1 MTENEASAEVELG
14 KVRLEKHAA
23 AAPPEPREEL
33 LVSSAA
39 PPKTVKEPTTPEPVE
54 KPTAPE
60 PMGEPSASGDMLPE
74 PMGEPPA
81 SSDVLLEP
89 MGEPPASSDVP
100 PEPMGTTPEP
110 IAAQGELPKQPSEW
124 IAIPFAP
131 DSEPPA
137 PGDAPSKPTS
147 EPPASSAAAA
157 PADAEVDA
165 DAAADDASLA
175 LSDEAVLAHTA
186 SLWQYHPVPQDEPDA
201 APEYKTEEKRIGT
214 ADFVAARVRGK
225 KHKHEATNCDDW
237 FAVAAVGDIAVLAV
251 SDGAGSKRFSR
262 VGARAAS
269 EAAVGS
275 IYEQLRTLDAASTKN
290 RAAFALP
297 MSDTAFGEAC
307 ARLGA
312 ALHTG
317 VLDARRAVLAAF
329 HERCGQEAYTKLLGR
344 DLALS
349 DFAATLLVT
358 VAVPVPELGE
368 VLVLSCQ
375 VGDGMTC
382 AIDTH
387 APYGKAVKLL
397 GKPDSGD
404 FSGETDFLTSEAMAD
419 IASLQRRTLVT
430 RGACDL
436 ILTMTD
442 GVADDYFNEQEM
454 HRLYLDLVAN
464 GIVPGTQGAATF
476 TRAEVEL
483 LRSLPQPAAF
493 PWVNDKEQ
501 HIALQYAERMCRK
514 IPTTEESLWQNAH
527 VLALAAEDTSLKG
540 VASQAERLK
549 IWLDNYVMRASFD
562 DRTLALLAWKEPPH
576 V

>member
-1 MTENEASAEVELG
+1 MGNETSAEVELG
-14 KVRLEKHAA
+14 KIHLEKCAA
-23 AAPPEPREEL
+23 AAPPEAREEL
-33 LVSSAA
+33 LEASAT
-39 PPKTVKEPTTPEPVE
+39 PPEPMKEPTTPEPME
-54 KPTAPE
+54 KPTTPE
-60 PMGEPSASGDMLPE
+60 PTGES
-74 PMGEPPA
+74 PA
-81 SSDVLLEP
+81 SSDAL
-89 MGEPPASSDVP
+89 
-100 PEPMGTTPEP
+100 PEPMGTTLEP
-110 IAAQGELPKQPSEW
+110 IAAQAESPKQPS
-124 IAIPFAP
+124 ASGA
-131 DSEPPA
+131 
-137 PGDAPSKPTS
+137 APSKPTS
-147 EPPASSAAAA
+147 EPPASNAAAA
-157 PADAEVDA
+157 PADAVAEA
-165 DAAADDASLA
+165 DDADDASLA

-201 APEYKTEEKRIGT
+201 APEYKTEEKRIGM
-214 ADFVAARVRGK
+214 ADFIAARVRGK
-225 KHKHEATNCDDW
+225 KHKHDATNCDDW
-237 FAVAAVGDIAVLAV
+237 FAVTAVGDIAVLAV

-275 IYEQLRTLDAASTKN
+275 IYEQLRTLDAASAEN

-297 MSDTAFGEAC
+297 MSDAAFGEAC
-307 ARLGA
+307 AKLGT

-404 FSGETDFLTSEAMAD
+404 FSGETDFLTSEVMAD

-430 RGACDL
+430 RGDYDL

-454 HRLYLDLVAN
+454 HRLYLDLAAN
-464 GIVPGTQGAATF
+464 GIVPGAQGAATF
-476 TRAEVEL
+476 TRTEVEL

-501 HIALQYAERMCRK
+501 HIALQYASRMCRK

-540 VASQAERLK
+540 VASHAERLK
-549 IWLDNYVMRASFD
+549 IWLDNYVTRASFD

>member
-1 MTENEASAEVELG
+1 MTENETSAEVELG

-33 LVSSAA
+33 PEASVTPLE
-39 PPKTVKEPTTPEPVE
+39 PMKEPTTPEPME
-54 KPTAPE
+54 KPTTPE
-60 PMGEPSASGDMLPE
+60 PTGEPPASSDALPE
-74 PMGEPPA
+74 PMNEPPA
-81 SSDVLLEP
+81 SSDVL
-89 MGEPPASSDVP
+89 
-100 PEPMGTTPEP
+100 PEPMGTTLEP
-110 IAAQGELPKQPSEW
+110 IAAQAELPKQPSEW

-137 PGDAPSKPTS
+137 SGAAPSKPTS
-147 EPPASSAAAA
+147 EPPASNAAAA
-157 PADAEVDA
+157 PADAVAEA
-165 DAAADDASLA
+165 DDADDASLA

-201 APEYKTEEKRIGT
+201 APEYKTEEKRIGM
-214 ADFVAARVRGK
+214 AEFVAARVRGK

-275 IYEQLRTLDAASTKN
+275 IYEQLRTLDAANAKN

-297 MSDTAFGEAC
+297 MSDAAFGEAC
-307 ARLGA
+307 AKLGA
-312 ALHTG
+312 ALHAG

-329 HERCGQEAYTKLLGR
+329 HERCGQEAYTKHLGR

-349 DFAATLLVT
+349 DFATTLLVT

-375 VGDGMTC
+375 VGDGITC

-430 RGACDL
+430 RGAYDL

-464 GIVPGTQGAATF
+464 GIVPGAQGTATF
-476 TRAEVEL
+476 TRAEVEF

-501 HIALQYAERMCRK
+501 HIALQYASRMCRK
-514 IPTTEESLWQNAH
+514 IPTTEECLWQNAH

-540 VASQAERLK
+540 VASHAERLK
-549 IWLDNYVMRASFD
+549 IWLDNYVTRASFD

>member
-1 MTENEASAEVELG
+1 MTENETSAEVELG
-14 KVRLEKHAA
+14 KIHLEKCAA

-33 LVSSAA
+33 LEASAT
-39 PPKTVKEPTTPEPVE
+39 PPEPMKEPTTPEPME
-54 KPTAPE
+54 KPTTPE
-60 PMGEPSASGDMLPE
+60 PTGEPPASSDALPE
-74 PMGEPPA
+74 PMNEPPA
-81 SSDVLLEP
+81 SSDVL
-89 MGEPPASSDVP
+89 
-100 PEPMGTTPEP
+100 PEPMGTTLEP
-110 IAAQGELPKQPSEW
+110 IAAQAELPKQPSEW

-131 DSEPPA
+131 DSELPA
-137 PGDAPSKPTS
+137 SGAAPFKPTS

-157 PADAEVDA
+157 TAPADAVAEA
-165 DAAADDASLA
+165 DDADDASLA

-201 APEYKTEEKRIGT
+201 APEYKTEEKRIGM
-214 ADFVAARVRGK
+214 AEFVAARVRGK

-275 IYEQLRTLDAASTKN
+275 IYEQLRTLDAASAKN

-297 MSDTAFGEAC
+297 MEEAAFGEAC
-307 ARLGA
+307 AGLGA
-312 ALHTG
+312 ALHAG

-387 APYGKAVKLL
+387 APYGNAVKLL

-404 FSGETDFLTSEAMAD
+404 FSGETDFLTSEVMAD

-464 GIVPGTQGAATF
+464 GIVPGAQGAATF
-476 TRAEVEL
+476 TRTEVEL

-501 HIALQYAERMCRK
+501 HIALQYASRMCRK
-514 IPTTEESLWQNAH
+514 IPTTEECLWQNAH

-540 VASQAERLK
+540 VASHAERLK
-549 IWLDNYVMRASFD
+549 IWLDNYVTRASFD

>member
-1 MTENEASAEVELG
+1 MTENETSAEVELG
-14 KVRLEKHAA
+14 KIHLEKCAA

-33 LVSSAA
+33 LEASAT
-39 PPKTVKEPTTPEPVE
+39 PPEPMKEPTTPEPME
-54 KPTAPE
+54 MPTTPE
-60 PMGEPSASGDMLPE
+60 PTGEPPASSDALPE
-74 PMGEPPA
+74 PMNEPPA
-81 SSDVLLEP
+81 SSDVL
-89 MGEPPASSDVP
+89 
-100 PEPMGTTPEP
+100 PEPMGTTLEP
-110 IAAQGELPKQPSEW
+110 IAAQAELPKQPSEW

-137 PGDAPSKPTS
+137 SGAAPSKPTS
-147 EPPASSAAAA
+147 EPPASNAAAA
-157 PADAEVDA
+157 PADAVAEAND
-165 DAAADDASLA
+165 ADDASLA

-201 APEYKTEEKRIGT
+201 APEYKTEEKRIGM
-214 ADFVAARVRGK
+214 AEFVAARVRGK

-237 FAVAAVGDIAVLAV
+237 FAIAAVGDIAVLAV

-275 IYEQLRTLDAASTKN
+275 IYEQLRTLDAANAKN

-297 MSDTAFGEAC
+297 MEEAAFGEAC
-307 ARLGA
+307 AKLGA
-312 ALHTG
+312 ALHAG

-375 VGDGMTC
+375 VGDGITC

-430 RGACDL
+430 RGAYDL

-442 GVADDYFNEQEM
+442 GVADDYFNEQEL

-464 GIVPGTQGAATF
+464 GIVPGAQEAATF
-476 TRAEVEL
+476 TRTEVEL
-483 LRSLPQPAAF
+483 LRSLPQPTTF

-501 HIALQYAERMCRK
+501 HIALQYASHMCRE
-514 IPTTEESLWQNAH
+514 IPTTEECLWQNAH

-540 VASQAERLK
+540 VASHAERLK
-549 IWLDNYVMRASFD
+549 IWLDNYVTRASFD
-562 DRTLALLAWKEPPH
+562 DRTLALLAWKDPPY

>member
-1 MTENEASAEVELG
+1 MGNETSAEVERG
-14 KVRLEKHAA
+14 KIHLEKCAA

-33 LVSSAA
+33 LEASAT
-39 PPKTVKEPTTPEPVE
+39 PPEPMKEPTTPEPME
-54 KPTAPE
+54 KPTTPE
-60 PMGEPSASGDMLPE
+60 PTGESPASSDALPE
-74 PMGEPPA
+74 PMNEPPA
-81 SSDVLLEP
+81 SSDVL
-89 MGEPPASSDVP
+89 
-100 PEPMGTTPEP
+100 PEPMGTTLEP
-110 IAAQGELPKQPSEW
+110 IAAQAESPKQPS
-124 IAIPFAP
+124 ASGA
-131 DSEPPA
+131 
-137 PGDAPSKPTS
+137 APSKPTS
-147 EPPASSAAAA
+147 EPPASNAAAA
-157 PADAEVDA
+157 PTEAVAD
-165 DAAADDASLA
+165 ADDAPAA

-201 APEYKTEEKRIGT
+201 APEYKTEEKRIGM
-214 ADFVAARVRGK
+214 AEFVAARVRGK

-237 FAVAAVGDIAVLAV
+237 FAIAAVGDIAVLAV

-275 IYEQLRTLDAASTKN
+275 IYEQLRTLDAANAKN

-297 MSDTAFGEAC
+297 MSDAAFGEAC
-307 ARLGA
+307 AGLGA
-312 ALHTG
+312 ALHAG

-344 DLALS
+344 DLVLS

-358 VAVPVPELGE
+358 VAVPVPEIGE

-430 RGACDL
+430 RGAYDL

-464 GIVPGTQGAATF
+464 GIVPGAQGTATF
-476 TRAEVEL
+476 TRAEVEF
-483 LRSLPQPAAF
+483 LRSLPQPTTF

-501 HIALQYAERMCRK
+501 HIALQYASRMCRE
-514 IPTTEESLWQNAH
+514 IPTTEECLWQNAH

-540 VASQAERLK
+540 VASHAERLK
-549 IWLDNYVMRASFD
+549 IWLDNYVTRASFD

>member
-33 LVSSAA
+33 PEASAA
-39 PPKTVKEPTTPEPVE
+39 PPETVD

-60 PMGEPSASGDMLPE
+60 SMEKPTTPKATGEPSASGEGLPKPTGEPPVSGDALAE
-74 PMGEPPA
+74 PMKGAPA
-81 SSDVLLEP
+81 SSDVLP
-89 MGEPPASSDVP
+89 D
-100 PEPMGTTPEP
+100 PMGTMLEP
-110 IAAQGELPKQPSEW
+110 IAAQAELPKQPSEW

-137 PGDAPSKPTS
+137 SG
-147 EPPASSAAAA
+147 AAAA

-165 DAAADDASLA
+165 DAAADDADDASLA

-275 IYEQLRTLDAASTKN
+275 IYEQLRTLDAASVKN

-297 MSDTAFGEAC
+297 MSDAAFGEAC

-387 APYGKAVKLL
+387 APYGNAVKLL

-464 GIVPGTQGAATF
+464 GIVPDTQGAATF
-476 TRAEVEL
+476 TRTEVEL

-501 HIALQYAERMCRK
+501 HIALQYASHICRK
-514 IPTTEESLWQNAH
+514 IPTTEECLWQNAH

-540 VASQAERLK
+540 VASHAERLK
-549 IWLDNYVMRASFD
+549 IWLDNYVTRASFD

>member
-1 MTENEASAEVELG
+1 MTENETSAEVELG

-33 LVSSAA
+33 PEASVT
-39 PPKTVKEPTTPEPVE
+39 PPEPMKEPTTPEPME
-54 KPTAPE
+54 KPTTPE
-60 PMGEPSASGDMLPE
+60 PTGEPPASSDALPE
-74 PMGEPPA
+74 PMNEPPA
-81 SSDVLLEP
+81 SSDVL
-89 MGEPPASSDVP
+89 
-100 PEPMGTTPEP
+100 PEPMGTTLEP
-110 IAAQGELPKQPSEW
+110 IAAQAELPKQPSEW

-137 PGDAPSKPTS
+137 SGAAPFKPTS

-157 PADAEVDA
+157 PADAVAETD
-165 DAAADDASLA
+165 DADDADDAPAA

-201 APEYKTEEKRIGT
+201 APEYKTEEKRIGM
-214 ADFVAARVRGK
+214 AEFVAARVRGK

-237 FAVAAVGDIAVLAV
+237 FAIAAVGDIAVLAV

-275 IYEQLRTLDAASTKN
+275 IYEQLRTLDAANAKN

-297 MSDTAFGEAC
+297 MSDAAFGEAC
-307 ARLGA
+307 AKLGA
-312 ALHTG
+312 ALHAG

-375 VGDGMTC
+375 VGDGITC

-430 RGACDL
+430 RGAYDL

-464 GIVPGTQGAATF
+464 GIVPGAQGTATF
-476 TRAEVEL
+476 TRAEVEF
-483 LRSLPQPAAF
+483 LRSLPQPTTF

-501 HIALQYAERMCRK
+501 HIALQYASHMCRK
-514 IPTTEESLWQNAH
+514 IPTTEECLWQNAH

-540 VASQAERLK
+540 VASHAERLK
-549 IWLDNYVMRASFD
+549 IWLDNYVTRASFD

>member
-23 AAPPEPREEL
+23 AAPPEPRDEL

-39 PPKTVKEPTTPEPVE
+39 PPETVKEPTTPESME
-54 KPTAPE
+54 KPTTPKAT
-60 PMGEPSASGDMLPE
+60 GEPSASGEGLPKPTGEPPVSGDALAE
-74 PMGEPPA
+74 PMKGAPA
-81 SSDVLLEP
+81 SSDVLP
-89 MGEPPASSDVP
+89 D
-100 PEPMGTTPEP
+100 PMGTTLEP
-110 IAAQGELPKQPSEW
+110 IAAQAELPKQPSEW

-137 PGDAPSKPTS
+137 
-147 EPPASSAAAA
+147 SSAAAA
-157 PADAEVDA
+157 AADAEVDA

-237 FAVAAVGDIAVLAV
+237 FAVAAVSDIAVLAV

-275 IYEQLRTLDAASTKN
+275 IYEQLRTLDAASAKN

-297 MSDTAFGEAC
+297 MSDAAFGEAC

-329 HERCGQEAYTKLLGR
+329 HERCGQEAYTKLLER

-464 GIVPGTQGAATF
+464 GIVPGAQGAATF
-476 TRAEVEL
+476 TRTEVEL

-501 HIALQYAERMCRK
+501 HIALQYASHICRK
-514 IPTTEESLWQNAH
+514 IPTTEECLWQNAH

-540 VASQAERLK
+540 VASHAERLK
-549 IWLDNYVMRASFD
+549 IWLDNYVTRASFD

>member
-1 MTENEASAEVELG
+1 MENETSAEVELG
-14 KVRLEKHAA
+14 KIHLEKCAA

-33 LVSSAA
+33 LEASAT
-39 PPKTVKEPTTPEPVE
+39 PPEPMKEPTTPEPME
-54 KPTAPE
+54 KPTTPE
-60 PMGEPSASGDMLPE
+60 PTGEPPASSDALPE
-74 PMGEPPA
+74 PMNEPPA
-81 SSDVLLEP
+81 SSDVL
-89 MGEPPASSDVP
+89 
-100 PEPMGTTPEP
+100 PEPMGTTLEP
-110 IAAQGELPKQPSEW
+110 IAAQAELPKQPSEW

-137 PGDAPSKPTS
+137 SGAAPSKPTS
-147 EPPASSAAAA
+147 EPPASNAAAA
-157 PADAEVDA
+157 PADAVAEA
-165 DAAADDASLA
+165 DDADDASLA

-201 APEYKTEEKRIGT
+201 APEYKTEEKRIGM
-214 ADFVAARVRGK
+214 AEFVAARVRGK

-237 FAVAAVGDIAVLAV
+237 FAIAAVGDIAVLAV

-275 IYEQLRTLDAASTKN
+275 IYEQLRTLDAANAKN

-297 MSDTAFGEAC
+297 MEEAAFGEAC
-307 ARLGA
+307 AGLGA
-312 ALHTG
+312 ALHAG

-375 VGDGMTC
+375 VGDGITC

-404 FSGETDFLTSEAMAD
+404 FSGETDFLTSEVMAD

-430 RGACDL
+430 RGAYDL

-464 GIVPGTQGAATF
+464 GIVPGAQGTATF

-483 LRSLPQPAAF
+483 LRSLPQPTAF

-501 HIALQYAERMCRK
+501 HIALQYASHMCRE
-514 IPTTEESLWQNAH
+514 IPTTEECLWQNAH

-540 VASQAERLK
+540 VASHAERLK
-549 IWLDNYVMRASFD
+549 IWLDNYVTRASFD
-562 DRTLALLAWKEPPH
+562 DRTLALLVWKDPPH

>member
-1 MTENEASAEVELG
+1 MIGNETSAEVELG
-14 KVRLEKHAA
+14 KVRLEKCAA

-33 LVSSAA
+33 LEASAT
-39 PPKTVKEPTTPEPVE
+39 PPEPMKEPTTPEPME
-54 KPTAPE
+54 KPTTPE
-60 PMGEPSASGDMLPE
+60 PTGES
-74 PMGEPPA
+74 PA
-81 SSDVLLEP
+81 SSDAL
-89 MGEPPASSDVP
+89 
-100 PEPMGTTPEP
+100 PEPMGTTLEP
-110 IAAQGELPKQPSEW
+110 IAAQAESPKQPS
-124 IAIPFAP
+124 ASGA
-131 DSEPPA
+131 
-137 PGDAPSKPTS
+137 APSKPTS
-147 EPPASSAAAA
+147 EPPASNAAAA
-157 PADAEVDA
+157 PADAVAETD
-165 DAAADDASLA
+165 DADDASLA

-201 APEYKTEEKRIGT
+201 APEYKTEEKRIGM

-275 IYEQLRTLDAASTKN
+275 IYEQLRTLDAANAKN

-297 MSDTAFGEAC
+297 MSDAAFGEAC
-307 ARLGA
+307 AGLGA
-312 ALHTG
+312 ALHAS

-344 DLALS
+344 DLVLS

-358 VAVPVPELGE
+358 VAVPVPEIGE

-430 RGACDL
+430 RGAYDL

-464 GIVPGTQGAATF
+464 GIVPRAQGAATF
-476 TRAEVEL
+476 TRTEVEL

-501 HIALQYAERMCRK
+501 HIALQYASRMCRE
-514 IPTTEESLWQNAH
+514 IPTTEECLWQNAH

-540 VASQAERLK
+540 VASHAERLK
-549 IWLDNYVMRASFD
+549 IWLDNYVTRASFD

>member
-1 MTENEASAEVELG
+1 MTENEASAEAEPG

-33 LVSSAA
+33 LEASAT
-39 PPKTVKEPTTPEPVE
+39 PPEPMKEPTTPEPME
-54 KPTAPE
+54 KPTTPE
-60 PMGEPSASGDMLPE
+60 PT
-74 PMGEPPA
+74 GEPPA
-81 SSDVLLEP
+81 SSDALPEP
-89 MGEPPASSDVP
+89 MNEPPASSDVP
-100 PEPMGTTPEP
+100 PEPIGTTLEP
-110 IAAQGELPKQPSEW
+110 IAAQAELPKQPSEW

-137 PGDAPSKPTS
+137 SGAAPSKPTS
-147 EPPASSAAAA
+147 EPPASNAAAA
-157 PADAEVDA
+157 PADAVAEA
-165 DAAADDASLA
+165 DDADDASLA

-201 APEYKTEEKRIGT
+201 APEYKTEEKRIGM
-214 ADFVAARVRGK
+214 AEFVAARVRGK

-237 FAVAAVGDIAVLAV
+237 FAIAAVGDIAVLAV

-275 IYEQLRTLDAASTKN
+275 IYEQLRTLDAANAKN

-297 MSDTAFGEAC
+297 MEEAAFGEAC
-307 ARLGA
+307 AKLGA
-312 ALHTG
+312 ALHAG

-375 VGDGMTC
+375 VGDGITC

-430 RGACDL
+430 RGAYDL

-464 GIVPGTQGAATF
+464 GIVPGAQGTATF
-476 TRAEVEL
+476 TRAEVEF

-501 HIALQYAERMCRK
+501 HIALQYASHMCRE
-514 IPTTEESLWQNAH
+514 IPTTEECLWQNAH

-540 VASQAERLK
+540 VASHAERLK
-549 IWLDNYVMRASFD
+549 IWLDNYVTRASFD

>member
-1 MTENEASAEVELG
+1 MTENETSAEVELG

-33 LVSSAA
+33 PEASVT
-39 PPKTVKEPTTPEPVE
+39 PPEPMKEPTTPEPME
-54 KPTAPE
+54 KPTTPE
-60 PMGEPSASGDMLPE
+60 PTGEPPASSDALPE
-74 PMGEPPA
+74 PMNEPPA
-81 SSDVLLEP
+81 SSDVL
-89 MGEPPASSDVP
+89 
-100 PEPMGTTPEP
+100 PEPMGTTLEP
-110 IAAQGELPKQPSEW
+110 IAAQAELPKQPSEW

-137 PGDAPSKPTS
+137 SGAAPSKPTS
-147 EPPASSAAAA
+147 EPPASNAAAA
-157 PADAEVDA
+157 PADAVAE
-165 DAAADDASLA
+165 ADDASLA

-201 APEYKTEEKRIGT
+201 APEYKTEEKRIGM
-214 ADFVAARVRGK
+214 AEFVAARVRGK

-275 IYEQLRTLDAASTKN
+275 IYEQLRTLDAANAKN

-297 MSDTAFGEAC
+297 MSDAAFGEAC
-307 ARLGA
+307 AKLGA
-312 ALHTG
+312 ALHAG

-375 VGDGMTC
+375 VGDGITC

-430 RGACDL
+430 RGAYDL

-464 GIVPGTQGAATF
+464 GIVPGAQEAATF
-476 TRAEVEL
+476 TRAEVEF
-483 LRSLPQPAAF
+483 LRSLPQPTTF

-501 HIALQYAERMCRK
+501 HIALQYASRMCRE
-514 IPTTEESLWQNAH
+514 IPTTEECLWQNAH

-540 VASQAERLK
+540 VASHAERLK
-549 IWLDNYVMRASFD
+549 IWLDNYVTRASFD

>member
-1 MTENEASAEVELG
+1 M
-14 KVRLEKHAA
+14 
-23 AAPPEPREEL
+23 
-33 LVSSAA
+33 
-39 PPKTVKEPTTPEPVE
+39 
-54 KPTAPE
+54 
-60 PMGEPSASGDMLPE
+60 
-74 PMGEPPA
+74 
-81 SSDVLLEP
+81 
-89 MGEPPASSDVP
+89 
-100 PEPMGTTPEP
+100 
-110 IAAQGELPKQPSEW
+110 
-124 IAIPFAP
+124 
-131 DSEPPA
+131 
-137 PGDAPSKPTS
+137 
-147 EPPASSAAAA
+147 
-157 PADAEVDA
+157 
-165 DAAADDASLA
+165 
-175 LSDEAVLAHTA
+175 
-186 SLWQYHPVPQDEPDA
+186 PQDEPDA
-201 APEYKTEEKRIGT
+201 APEYKTEEKRIGM
-214 ADFVAARVRGK
+214 AEFVAARVRGK

-275 IYEQLRTLDAASTKN
+275 IYEQLRTLDAANAKN

-297 MSDTAFGEAC
+297 MEEAAFGEAC
-307 ARLGA
+307 AGLGA

-329 HERCGQEAYTKLLGR
+329 HERCGQEAYTKHLGR

-375 VGDGMTC
+375 VGDGITC
-382 AIDTH
+382 AINTH

-430 RGACDL
+430 RGAYDL

-454 HRLYLDLVAN
+454 HRLYLDLTAN
-464 GIVPGTQGAATF
+464 GIVPGAQGAATF
-476 TRAEVEL
+476 TRTEVEL

-501 HIALQYAERMCRK
+501 HIALQYASRMCRK
-514 IPTTEESLWQNAH
+514 IPTTEECLWQNAH

-540 VASQAERLK
+540 VASHAERLK
-549 IWLDNYVMRASFD
+549 IWLDNYVTRASFD
-562 DRTLALLAWKEPPH
+562 DRTLALLTWKEPPH

>member
-1 MTENEASAEVELG
+1 MTENEASADAKTE
-14 KVRLEKHAA
+14 KVRLEKHAT

-33 LVSSAA
+33 PEASVT

-60 PMGEPSASGDMLPE
+60 PLGEPSASGDMLPE
-74 PMGEPPA
+74 PTGEPPVSGDALAEPMKGAPA
-81 SSDVLLEP
+81 SSDVLP
-89 MGEPPASSDVP
+89 D
-100 PEPMGTTPEP
+100 PMGTTLEP
-110 IAAQGELPKQPSEW
+110 TAAQAELPQQPSEW

-131 DSEPPA
+131 D
-137 PGDAPSKPTS
+137 S

-165 DAAADDASLA
+165 DAAADDADDASLA

-275 IYEQLRTLDAASTKN
+275 IYEQLRTLDAASAKN

-297 MSDTAFGEAC
+297 MSDAAFGEAC

-329 HERCGQEAYTKLLGR
+329 HERCGQEAYTKHLGR

-387 APYGKAVKLL
+387 APYGNAVKLL

-464 GIVPGTQGAATF
+464 GIVPGAQGAATF
-476 TRAEVEL
+476 TRAEVEF

-501 HIALQYAERMCRK
+501 HIALQYASRMCRK
-514 IPTTEESLWQNAH
+514 IPTTEECLWQNAH

-540 VASQAERLK
+540 VASHAERLK
-549 IWLDNYVMRASFD
+549 IWLDNYVTRASFD

>member
-1 MTENEASAEVELG
+1 MTENETSAEVELG
-14 KVRLEKHAA
+14 KIHLEKCAA

-33 LVSSAA
+33 LEASATS
-39 PPKTVKEPTTPEPVE
+39 PEPMKEPTTPEPME
-54 KPTAPE
+54 KPTTPE
-60 PMGEPSASGDMLPE
+60 PTGESPASSDALPE
-74 PMGEPPA
+74 PMNEPPA
-81 SSDVLLEP
+81 SSDVL
-89 MGEPPASSDVP
+89 
-100 PEPMGTTPEP
+100 PEPMGTTLEP
-110 IAAQGELPKQPSEW
+110 IAAQAELPKQPSEW

-131 DSEPPA
+131 DSELPA
-137 PGDAPSKPTS
+137 SGAAPSKPTS
-147 EPPASSAAAA
+147 EPPAASAAAA
-157 PADAEVDA
+157 PTEAVAE
-165 DAAADDASLA
+165 ADDASLA

-201 APEYKTEEKRIGT
+201 APEYKSEEKRIGT

-275 IYEQLRTLDAASTKN
+275 IYEQLRTLDAANAKN

-297 MSDTAFGEAC
+297 MSDAAFGEAC
-307 ARLGA
+307 AKLGA
-312 ALHTG
+312 ALHAG

-329 HERCGQEAYTKLLGR
+329 HERCGQEAYTKHLGR

-375 VGDGMTC
+375 VGDGITC

-430 RGACDL
+430 RGAYDL

-464 GIVPGTQGAATF
+464 GIVPGAQGTATF
-476 TRAEVEL
+476 TRAEVEF
-483 LRSLPQPAAF
+483 LRSLPQPTTF

-501 HIALQYAERMCRK
+501 HIALQYASRMCRE
-514 IPTTEESLWQNAH
+514 IPTTEECLWQNAH

-540 VASQAERLK
+540 VASHAERLK
-549 IWLDNYVMRASFD
+549 IWLDNYVTRASFD

>member
-1 MTENEASAEVELG
+1 MTENETSAEVELG

-33 LVSSAA
+33 PEASVTPLE
-39 PPKTVKEPTTPEPVE
+39 PMKEPTTPEPME
-54 KPTAPE
+54 KPTTPE
-60 PMGEPSASGDMLPE
+60 PTGEPPASSDALPE
-74 PMGEPPA
+74 PMNEPPA
-81 SSDVLLEP
+81 SSDVL
-89 MGEPPASSDVP
+89 
-100 PEPMGTTPEP
+100 PEPMGTTLEP
-110 IAAQGELPKQPSEW
+110 IAAQAELPKQPSEW

-137 PGDAPSKPTS
+137 SGAAPSKPTS
-147 EPPASSAAAA
+147 EPPASNAAAA
-157 PADAEVDA
+157 PADAVAEA
-165 DAAADDASLA
+165 DDADDASLA

-201 APEYKTEEKRIGT
+201 APEYKTEEKRIGM
-214 ADFVAARVRGK
+214 AEFVAARVRGK

-275 IYEQLRTLDAASTKN
+275 IYEQLRTLDAANAKN

-297 MSDTAFGEAC
+297 MSDAAFGEAC
-307 ARLGA
+307 AKLGA
-312 ALHTG
+312 ALHAG

-329 HERCGQEAYTKLLGR
+329 HERCGQEAYTKHLGR

-349 DFAATLLVT
+349 DFATTLLVT

-375 VGDGMTC
+375 VGDGITC
-382 AIDTH
+382 AINTH

-430 RGACDL
+430 RGAYDL

-464 GIVPGTQGAATF
+464 GIVSGAQGAATF
-476 TRAEVEL
+476 TRAEVEF
-483 LRSLPQPAAF
+483 LRSLPQPTTF

-501 HIALQYAERMCRK
+501 HIALQYASHMCRE
-514 IPTTEESLWQNAH
+514 IPTTE
-527 VLALAAEDTSLKG
+527 
-540 VASQAERLK
+540 
-549 IWLDNYVMRASFD
+549 
-562 DRTLALLAWKEPPH
+562 
-576 V
+576 

>member
-23 AAPPEPREEL
+23 AAPPEPRDEL

-39 PPKTVKEPTTPEPVE
+39 PPETVKEPTTPESME
-54 KPTAPE
+54 KPTTPKAT
-60 PMGEPSASGDMLPE
+60 GEPSASGEGLPKPTGEPPVSGDALAE
-74 PMGEPPA
+74 PMKGAPA
-81 SSDVLLEP
+81 SSDVLP
-89 MGEPPASSDVP
+89 D
-100 PEPMGTTPEP
+100 PMGTTLEP
-110 IAAQGELPKQPSEW
+110 IAAQAELPKQPSEW

-137 PGDAPSKPTS
+137 
-147 EPPASSAAAA
+147 SSAAAA
-157 PADAEVDA
+157 AADAEVDA

-201 APEYKTEEKRIGT
+201 APEYKSEEKRIGT

-237 FAVAAVGDIAVLAV
+237 FAIAAVGDIAVLAV

-275 IYEQLRTLDAASTKN
+275 IYEQLRTLDAANAKN

-297 MSDTAFGEAC
+297 VSDAAFGEAC
-307 ARLGA
+307 AGLGA
-312 ALHTG
+312 ALHAG

-329 HERCGQEAYTKLLGR
+329 HERCGQEAYTKLLER

-464 GIVPGTQGAATF
+464 GIVPGAQGAATF
-476 TRAEVEL
+476 TRTEVEL

-501 HIALQYAERMCRK
+501 HIALQYASHICRK
-514 IPTTEESLWQNAH
+514 IPTTEECLWQNAH

-540 VASQAERLK
+540 VASHAERLK
-549 IWLDNYVMRASFD
+549 IWLDNYVTRASFD